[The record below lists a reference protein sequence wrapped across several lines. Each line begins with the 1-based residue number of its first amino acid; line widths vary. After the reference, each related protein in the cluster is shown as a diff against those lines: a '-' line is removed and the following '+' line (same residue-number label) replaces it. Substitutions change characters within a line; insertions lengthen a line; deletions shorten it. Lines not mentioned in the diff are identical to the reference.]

1 MFFRLLFE
9 SFRRQK
15 RRKSVAFLAIA
26 LGMSIATAMIAVA
39 AGIGDK
45 ISQELR
51 STGANLVITPIED
64 TLDVNLGG
72 VDLKPASEGAYIAES
87 DLPKLKGIFWGHNI
101 VGFAPFLGEQKTFT
115 KNGKNFQAELIGT
128 YFDQTVRYGKETVT
142 TGVRS
147 VNRWWQVEGDWPQD
161 YEDWPNHAQAAGERR
176 CDADVPRELP
186 CRLEFSLRSSDAA
199 PGVLAGR
206 GLAASAGL
214 HIGDLVTVADRQL
227 RISGILNSGG
237 GEDQAIV
244 APLHIVQ
251 QLLRRPNAVRRVIV
265 SALTKPED
273 AFGRRDPSKMT
284 PAQRDR
290 WYCSPYANSIA
301 FQISEALPNVRVE
314 QVRQVEQNQGKVL
327 SRVSGLMLL
336 LTLAALLASVLAVS
350 AAMAATILERRQEVG
365 LMKSLGAS
373 NISVASLFLT
383 EAGLLALAGGVTG
396 FFAGAALARTIGS
409 NIFGSSI
416 EVHPVVLAL
425 ILFAALTITFAGSA
439 GAVRKAM
446 QFDPA
451 VVLRGDA

>member
-39 AGIGDK
+39 AGIGDQ

-72 VDLKPASEGAYIAES
+72 VDLKPASEGAFIAES
-87 DLPKLKGIFWGHNI
+87 ELPKLKGIFWGHNI
-101 VGFAPFLGEQKTFT
+101 LGFAPFLSAPQTFT
-115 KNGKNFQAELIGT
+115 KNGKSVNAELIGT
-128 YFDQTVRYGKETVT
+128 YFDQPVRYGKETVT

-147 VNRWWQVEGDWPQD
+147 INRWWQVQGAWPQD
-161 YEDWPNHAQAAGERR
+161 LSEWPAK
-176 CDADVPRELP
+176 
-186 CRLEFSLRSSDAA
+186 AA
-199 PGVLAGR
+199 PDVLAGSK
-206 GLAASAGL
+206 LAKDLNVSAGDE
-214 HIGDLVTVADRQL
+214 IEAAGKKL
-227 RISGILNSGG
+227 RVSGILNTGG
-237 GEDQAIV
+237 AEDQAIV

-251 QLLRRPNAVRRVIV
+251 QLLGRPNAVRRVVV

-284 PAQRDR
+284 PAMRDR

-301 FQISEALPNVRVE
+301 FQIGEALPNVRVE
-314 QVRQVEQNQGKVL
+314 QIRQVEQNQGKVL

-350 AAMAATILERRQEVG
+350 AAMAATVLERRQEVG
-365 LMKSLGAS
+365 LMKSMGAS
-373 NISVASLFLT
+373 NTSVASLFLT
-383 EAGLLALAGGVTG
+383 EAGLLALAGGLTG
-396 FFAGAALARTIGS
+396 FLAGAALARTIGS
-409 NIFGSSI
+409 TIFGSSI
-416 EVHPVVLAL
+416 SVHPVVLAL
-425 ILFAALTITFAGSA
+425 ILCSALAVTFAGSA

-446 QFDPA
+446 RFDPA